1 MWGPIDSDT
10 GAVVVYDL
18 SLGIPV
24 DVLEAPSGQGNTG
37 YGSTLA
43 GWGNRIAVGAYK
55 ESVPNGSKGVVYLYE
70 YVNVPGPSRR
80 KYPQGRKPYLFR
92 FFPR

>member
-43 GWGNRIAVGAYK
+43 GWGIELRLEPTRNRCRRVD
-55 ESVPNGSKGVVYLYE
+55 GSGL
-70 YVNVPGPSRR
+70 P
-80 KYPQGRKPYLFR
+80 L
-92 FFPR
+92 